1 MDRNMDKVKEFYD
14 KYKVYLTRQNLE
26 LLAVTVIVLSAILV
40 FTSGISGKGV
50 LTLDQGKIKYDGTL
64 VRGKMNGQGTMT
76 FQNGDSYTGQFRN
89 GIFDGKGTF
98 TSQAGWKYEG
108 DFSKGQADGQ
118 GKLTTEGNVVYEGT
132 FKQGIYQNAH

>member
-1 MDRNMDKVKEFYD
+1 MDRNMDKVKEFYA

-40 FTSGISGKGV
+40 FTSGIPGKGV

-76 FQNGDSYTGQFRN
+76 FQNGDSYSGQFLYL
-89 GIFDGKGTF
+89 
-98 TSQAGWKYEG
+98 AGWLEIRRG
-108 DFSKGQADGQ
+108 LQQ
-118 GKLTTEGNVVYEGT
+118 GPGRWTRKANDRRQCRL
-132 FKQGIYQNAH
+132 

>member
-40 FTSGISGKGV
+40 FTSGIPGKGV

-64 VRGKMNGQGTMT
+64 VRGKMNGQGIKHIERLSGNAFIKRKINNSACAKKSAKPDGMT
-76 FQNGDSYTGQFRN
+76 
-89 GIFDGKGTF
+89 
-98 TSQAGWKYEG
+98 
-108 DFSKGQADGQ
+108 
-118 GKLTTEGNVVYEGT
+118 
-132 FKQGIYQNAH
+132 